1 MSDRDLNINI
11 RTTADTSGATQ
22 AAASLDRIRESGES
36 ISQTSGVMD
45 QIADSLSRVKT
56 VAEETGAAMKDGMG
70 AEYEQA
76 LENANSKLDQYAD
89 ALTAAGSRMKAAFND
104 NPGLTGFIDE
114 VTNAVLTSEEFRK
127 KLEQVDDVF
136 EVLNNKM
143 SDLDLGAKWGDDL
156 DENLQQIID
165 GYNKEMDAADKAA
178 EKAEAAE
185 ARKQQMGERRKY
197 VRRAATVERLEANNR
212 RASAT
217 YEELQAELESYIAK
231 LEEARKAGDNV
242 AQADALKNI
251 QDLGRRIKTAG
262 DAGQLTSTQ
271 VKGLAGQITIA
282 ATRILGMSSALRG
295 AIPFIRLF
303 GTTVKTAMGPLGW
316 AMLLIQGLTA
326 GITALIDHFKTKSDE
341 LERQAEEKKK
351 NMEKLI
357 QEANELKAQLN
368 HEAILQTENDLT
380 SKIASN
386 RKIET
391 EALRESVREQQRL
404 IDLQSKIL
412 DEQDR
417 ARLLDAETDFYDGKY
432 GNPNS
437 SEARRKLERVQEGIR
452 MDANARHRAESE
464 EAASFNVRSA
474 EEELAKAR
482 EATEQLT
489 SRVAAFENSGILS
502 SKERTILD
510 GQIGKKEQQI
520 MENLLSVAKTAR
532 NATERSGGFT
542 GLGRISSDDMR
553 KWIKTLIE
561 NGGDTSRLDES
572 WLQKGN
578 AMFGQ
583 NFRSARQLMEEVL
596 NAGNGRQQIAQL
608 NELKNRRKRSDE
620 ALIDQGGDLSTD
632 DSRKKAYKVHDEAL
646 TEARKKQVEAMDVQ
660 YAAEDNLEKATRA
673 LSDRRA
679 LNAAQ
684 ERRDEAQQR
693 NTEAKQ
699 KNAVKKEEED
709 RIQKL
714 AEVQMREQQ
723 EQLKKKIREQEKK
736 EKEQEQ
742 QYKESLK
749 NPDLSRPGQ
758 KRGVKEALNK
768 VSKELAP
775 EIRKAMADGKI
786 STEESKDLSR
796 QFIEAVKAQGI
807 AYRGNLETL
816 TSYFQETLNIIQQQA
831 VNAAEAQKTT
841 ESLKAQLESVKKQ
854 VITIQRQRKNSR

>member
-185 ARKQQMGERRKY
+185 ARKQQAA
-197 VRRAATVERLEANNR
+197 AATVERLEANNR

-295 AIPFIRLF
+295 AIPFIHLF
-303 GTTVKTAMGPLGW
+303 GTTIKTAMGPLGW

-341 LERQAEEKKK
+341 LERQAEQATERMKKRARDAAESIK
-351 NMEKLI
+351 KSYEAIQDYNKADRTQEINKGFEDFIKGITVEYRLQTQEIERQIQLRREEAARQKGIDM
-357 QEANELKAQLN
+357 QEAELARVKLDNDFEDGKITKRQRDYGMMMIDQNLDDKIRRRDLEVAQKEFMDYGKQLDTAVQNRDRLQDKDFDMKFIQGQMPSLQEVERLFQQQFKAQ
-368 HEAILQTENDLT
+368 ERID
-380 SKIASN
+380 ASN
-386 RKIET
+386 RKLPET
-391 EALRESVREQQRL
+391 EKRIADLEKVVNTALSKGVEPGEAYNELLRQKEKKERLLSARDAAQNEGNAATVRIDELRDLFRQSGVNFEPSYQQGTDVTSRTGEYQKALEDQNSKAKELADKLADAREEAGRIGDIMGAYERNIVDQERSIRTQDRLNSANIDLFNKRADKKEAQEAKKAQEKLEKERDRELKKLQREQQKDTKEAFKTFVQGL
-404 IDLQSKIL
+404 LMKTGESSSPQQSDLANK
-412 DEQDR
+412 
-417 ARLLDAETDFYDGKY
+417 ALDAI
-432 GNPNS
+432 
-437 SEARRKLERVQEGIR
+437 RKNI
-452 MDANARHRAESE
+452 
-464 EAASFNVRSA
+464 EAAAADGNIDEA
-474 EEELAKAR
+474 EMRELGKLYVAKLQELGLATKRAINGLKEELTQGLR
-482 EATEQLT
+482 
-489 SRVAAFENSGILS
+489 GINAQ
-502 SKERTILD
+502 ID
-510 GQIGKKEQQI
+510 AIGKWANTTQRQKRPGGI
-520 MENLLSVAKTAR
+520 VNLPY
-532 NATERSGGFT
+532 
-542 GLGRISSDDMR
+542 
-553 KWIKTLIE
+553 
-561 NGGDTSRLDES
+561 
-572 WLQKGN
+572 
-578 AMFGQ
+578 
-583 NFRSARQLMEEVL
+583 
-596 NAGNGRQQIAQL
+596 
-608 NELKNRRKRSDE
+608 RKR
-620 ALIDQGGDLSTD
+620 
-632 DSRKKAYKVHDEAL
+632 
-646 TEARKKQVEAMDVQ
+646 
-660 YAAEDNLEKATRA
+660 
-673 LSDRRA
+673 
-679 LNAAQ
+679 
-684 ERRDEAQQR
+684 
-693 NTEAKQ
+693 
-699 KNAVKKEEED
+699 
-709 RIQKL
+709 
-714 AEVQMREQQ
+714 
-723 EQLKKKIREQEKK
+723 
-736 EKEQEQ
+736 
-742 QYKESLK
+742 
-749 NPDLSRPGQ
+749 
-758 KRGVKEALNK
+758 
-768 VSKELAP
+768 
-775 EIRKAMADGKI
+775 
-786 STEESKDLSR
+786 
-796 QFIEAVKAQGI
+796 
-807 AYRGNLETL
+807 
-816 TSYFQETLNIIQQQA
+816 
-831 VNAAEAQKTT
+831 
-841 ESLKAQLESVKKQ
+841 
-854 VITIQRQRKNSR
+854 

>member
-185 ARKQQMGERRKY
+185 ARKQQAA
-197 VRRAATVERLEANNR
+197 AATVERLEANNR

-295 AIPFIRLF
+295 AIPFIHLF
-303 GTTVKTAMGPLGW
+303 GTTIKTAMGPLGW

-482 EATEQLT
+482 EAAEQLT

-578 AMFGQ
+578 AMFGR

-723 EQLKKKIREQEKK
+723 EQLKKKNPGTGK
-736 EKEQEQ
+736 E
-742 QYKESLK
+742 
-749 NPDLSRPGQ
+749 R
-758 KRGVKEALNK
+758 KRTG
-768 VSKELAP
+768 
-775 EIRKAMADGKI
+775 
-786 STEESKDLSR
+786 
-796 QFIEAVKAQGI
+796 
-807 AYRGNLETL
+807 
-816 TSYFQETLNIIQQQA
+816 
-831 VNAAEAQKTT
+831 TT
-841 ESLKAQLESVKKQ
+841 
-854 VITIQRQRKNSR
+854 I

>member
-1 MSDRDLNINI
+1 
-11 RTTADTSGATQ
+11 
-22 AAASLDRIRESGES
+22 
-36 ISQTSGVMD
+36 
-45 QIADSLSRVKT
+45 
-56 VAEETGAAMKDGMG
+56 
-70 AEYEQA
+70 
-76 LENANSKLDQYAD
+76 
-89 ALTAAGSRMKAAFND
+89 
-104 NPGLTGFIDE
+104 
-114 VTNAVLTSEEFRK
+114 
-127 KLEQVDDVF
+127 
-136 EVLNNKM
+136 M

-185 ARKQQMGERRKY
+185 ARKQQAA
-197 VRRAATVERLEANNR
+197 AATVERLEANNR

-282 ATRILGMSSALRG
+282 ATRILGMSSSLRG
-295 AIPFIRLF
+295 AIPFIHLF
-303 GTTVKTAMGPLGW
+303 GTTIKTAMGPLGW

-482 EATEQLT
+482 EAAEQLT
-489 SRVAAFENSGILS
+489 SRVAVLENSGILS

-532 NATERSGGFT
+532 NAAERSGGFT

-578 AMFGQ
+578 AMFGR

-632 DSRKKAYKVHDEAL
+632 DSRKEAYKVHDEAL
-646 TEARKKQVEAMDVQ
+646 TEARGKQVEAMNVQ
-660 YAAEDNLEKATRA
+660 YEAEDNLEKATRA

-775 EIRKAMADGKI
+775 EIQKAMADGKL
-786 STEESKDLSR
+786 SAEESKDLSR

-807 AYRGNLETL
+807 TYRGNLETL
-816 TSYFQETLNIIQQQA
+816 TGYFQETLNIIQQQA
-831 VNAAEAQKTT
+831 INAAEAQKTT
-841 ESLKAQLESVKKQ
+841 ERLKSQLELVKKQ
-854 VITIQRQRKNSR
+854 VTTIQRQRKNSR

>member
-185 ARKQQMGERRKY
+185 ARKQQAA
-197 VRRAATVERLEANNR
+197 AATVERLEANNR

-295 AIPFIRLF
+295 AIPFIHLF
-303 GTTVKTAMGPLGW
+303 GTTIKTAMGPLGW

-341 LERQAEEKKK
+341 LERQAEQATERMKKRARDAAESIKKSYEAIQDYNKADRTQEINKGFEDFIKGITAEYRLQTQEIERQIQLRREEAARQKGIDTQEAELARVKLDNDFEDGKITKRQRDYGMMMIDQNLDDKIRRRDLEVAQKEFMDYGKQLDTAVQNRDRLQDKEFDMKFIQGQMPSLQEVRGLFNQQQKAQERIDAANGELKKVPNPDELKKQIDNLSKIPFQGIDILDNSRSALLKELKEKQEKQQRLLSARDTAQDEGNAANVRIDELRDLFRQSGVNFEPSYKRGTDVTSRTGEYQKALEDQNSKAKELADKLADAREEAGKLGDIMGAYERNIVDQERSIRTQDQLNSANIDLFNKRADKK
-351 NMEKLI
+351 EAQEAKKAQEKL
-357 QEANELKAQLN
+357 EKEHERELKK
-368 HEAILQTENDLT
+368 LQ
-380 SKIASN
+380 
-386 RKIET
+386 
-391 EALRESVREQQRL
+391 REQQKDAKNTSKTFVQGL
-404 IDLQSKIL
+404 LMKTGESSSPQQSDLANK
-412 DEQDR
+412 
-417 ARLLDAETDFYDGKY
+417 ALDAI
-432 GNPNS
+432 
-437 SEARRKLERVQEGIR
+437 RKNI
-452 MDANARHRAESE
+452 
-464 EAASFNVRSA
+464 EAAAADGHIDEA
-474 EEELAKAR
+474 EMRELGKLYVAKLQELGLATKRAVNGLNEELTQGLR
-482 EATEQLT
+482 
-489 SRVAAFENSGILS
+489 GINAQ
-502 SKERTILD
+502 ID
-510 GQIGKKEQQI
+510 AIGKWA
-520 MENLLSVAKTAR
+520 NT
-532 NATERSGGFT
+532 TERQKRPGGIVN
-542 GLGRISSDDMR
+542 LPY
-553 KWIKTLIE
+553 
-561 NGGDTSRLDES
+561 
-572 WLQKGN
+572 
-578 AMFGQ
+578 
-583 NFRSARQLMEEVL
+583 
-596 NAGNGRQQIAQL
+596 
-608 NELKNRRKRSDE
+608 RKR
-620 ALIDQGGDLSTD
+620 
-632 DSRKKAYKVHDEAL
+632 
-646 TEARKKQVEAMDVQ
+646 
-660 YAAEDNLEKATRA
+660 
-673 LSDRRA
+673 
-679 LNAAQ
+679 
-684 ERRDEAQQR
+684 
-693 NTEAKQ
+693 
-699 KNAVKKEEED
+699 
-709 RIQKL
+709 
-714 AEVQMREQQ
+714 
-723 EQLKKKIREQEKK
+723 
-736 EKEQEQ
+736 
-742 QYKESLK
+742 
-749 NPDLSRPGQ
+749 
-758 KRGVKEALNK
+758 
-768 VSKELAP
+768 
-775 EIRKAMADGKI
+775 
-786 STEESKDLSR
+786 
-796 QFIEAVKAQGI
+796 
-807 AYRGNLETL
+807 
-816 TSYFQETLNIIQQQA
+816 
-831 VNAAEAQKTT
+831 
-841 ESLKAQLESVKKQ
+841 
-854 VITIQRQRKNSR
+854 

>member
-185 ARKQQMGERRKY
+185 ARKQQAA
-197 VRRAATVERLEANNR
+197 AATVERLEANNR

-295 AIPFIRLF
+295 AIPFIHLF
-303 GTTVKTAMGPLGW
+303 GTTIKTAMGPLGW

-341 LERQAEEKKK
+341 LERQAEQATERMKKRARDAAESIK
-351 NMEKLI
+351 KSYEAIQDYNKADRTQEINKGFEDFIKGITAEYRLQTQEI
-357 QEANELKAQLN
+357 ERQIQLRREEAARQKGIDTQEAELARVKLDNDFEDGKITKRQRDYGMMMIDQNLDDKIRRRDLEVAQKEFMDYGKQLDTAVQNRDRLQDKDFDMKFIQGQMPSLQEVERLFQQQFKAQ
-368 HEAILQTENDLT
+368 ERID
-380 SKIASN
+380 ASN
-386 RKIET
+386 RKLPET
-391 EALRESVREQQRL
+391 EKRIADLEKVVNTALSKGVEPGEAYNELLRQKEKKERLLSARDAAQNEGNAATVRIDELRDLFRQSGVNFEPSYQKGTDVTSRTGEYQKALEDQNSKAKELADKLADAREEAGRIGDIMGAYERNIVDQERSIRTQDRLNSANIDLFNKRADKKEAQEAKKAQEKLEKERDRELKKLQREQQKDAKNTSKTFVQGL
-404 IDLQSKIL
+404 LMKTGESSSPQQSDLANK
-412 DEQDR
+412 
-417 ARLLDAETDFYDGKY
+417 ALDAI
-432 GNPNS
+432 
-437 SEARRKLERVQEGIR
+437 RKNI
-452 MDANARHRAESE
+452 
-464 EAASFNVRSA
+464 EAAAADGHIDEA
-474 EEELAKAR
+474 EMRELGKLYVAKLQELGLATKRAINGLKEELTQGLR
-482 EATEQLT
+482 
-489 SRVAAFENSGILS
+489 GINAQ
-502 SKERTILD
+502 ID
-510 GQIGKKEQQI
+510 AIGKWANTTQRQKRPGGI
-520 MENLLSVAKTAR
+520 VNLPY
-532 NATERSGGFT
+532 
-542 GLGRISSDDMR
+542 
-553 KWIKTLIE
+553 
-561 NGGDTSRLDES
+561 
-572 WLQKGN
+572 
-578 AMFGQ
+578 
-583 NFRSARQLMEEVL
+583 
-596 NAGNGRQQIAQL
+596 
-608 NELKNRRKRSDE
+608 RKR
-620 ALIDQGGDLSTD
+620 
-632 DSRKKAYKVHDEAL
+632 
-646 TEARKKQVEAMDVQ
+646 
-660 YAAEDNLEKATRA
+660 
-673 LSDRRA
+673 
-679 LNAAQ
+679 
-684 ERRDEAQQR
+684 
-693 NTEAKQ
+693 
-699 KNAVKKEEED
+699 
-709 RIQKL
+709 
-714 AEVQMREQQ
+714 
-723 EQLKKKIREQEKK
+723 
-736 EKEQEQ
+736 
-742 QYKESLK
+742 
-749 NPDLSRPGQ
+749 
-758 KRGVKEALNK
+758 
-768 VSKELAP
+768 
-775 EIRKAMADGKI
+775 
-786 STEESKDLSR
+786 
-796 QFIEAVKAQGI
+796 
-807 AYRGNLETL
+807 
-816 TSYFQETLNIIQQQA
+816 
-831 VNAAEAQKTT
+831 
-841 ESLKAQLESVKKQ
+841 
-854 VITIQRQRKNSR
+854 

>member
-185 ARKQQMGERRKY
+185 ARKQQAA
-197 VRRAATVERLEANNR
+197 AATVERLEANNR

-295 AIPFIRLF
+295 AIPFIHLF
-303 GTTVKTAMGPLGW
+303 GTTIKTAMGPLGW

-341 LERQAEEKKK
+341 LERQAEQATERMKKRARDAAESIK
-351 NMEKLI
+351 KSYEAIQDYNKADRTQEINKGFEDFIKGITAEYRLQTQEI
-357 QEANELKAQLN
+357 ERQIQLRREEAARQKGIDTQEAELARVKLDNDFEDGKITKRQRDYGMMMIDQNLDDKIRRRDLEVAQKEFMDYGRQLDTAVQNRDRLQDKDFDMKFIQGQMPSLQEVERLFQQQFKAQ
-368 HEAILQTENDLT
+368 ERID
-380 SKIASN
+380 ASN
-386 RKIET
+386 RELKKMPNPDELKKQIDNLSKIPFQGIDILDNSRSALLKELKEKQEKQQRLLSARDT
-391 EALRESVREQQRL
+391 AQDEGNAATVRIDKLRDLFRQSGVNFEPSYQQGTDVTSRTGEYQKALEDQNSKAKELADKLADAREEAGRLGDIMGAYERNIVDQERRIRTQDRLNSANIDLFNKRADKKEAQEAKKAQEKLEKERDRELKKLQREQQKDTKEAFKTFVQGL
-404 IDLQSKIL
+404 LMKTGESSSPQQSDLANK
-412 DEQDR
+412 
-417 ARLLDAETDFYDGKY
+417 ALDAI
-432 GNPNS
+432 
-437 SEARRKLERVQEGIR
+437 RKNI
-452 MDANARHRAESE
+452 
-464 EAASFNVRSA
+464 EAAAADGNIDEA
-474 EEELAKAR
+474 EMRELGKLYVAKLQELGLATKRAINGLKEELTQGLR
-482 EATEQLT
+482 
-489 SRVAAFENSGILS
+489 GINAQ
-502 SKERTILD
+502 ID
-510 GQIGKKEQQI
+510 AIGKWANTTQRQKRPGGI
-520 MENLLSVAKTAR
+520 VNLPY
-532 NATERSGGFT
+532 
-542 GLGRISSDDMR
+542 
-553 KWIKTLIE
+553 
-561 NGGDTSRLDES
+561 
-572 WLQKGN
+572 
-578 AMFGQ
+578 
-583 NFRSARQLMEEVL
+583 
-596 NAGNGRQQIAQL
+596 
-608 NELKNRRKRSDE
+608 RKR
-620 ALIDQGGDLSTD
+620 
-632 DSRKKAYKVHDEAL
+632 
-646 TEARKKQVEAMDVQ
+646 
-660 YAAEDNLEKATRA
+660 
-673 LSDRRA
+673 
-679 LNAAQ
+679 
-684 ERRDEAQQR
+684 
-693 NTEAKQ
+693 
-699 KNAVKKEEED
+699 
-709 RIQKL
+709 
-714 AEVQMREQQ
+714 
-723 EQLKKKIREQEKK
+723 
-736 EKEQEQ
+736 
-742 QYKESLK
+742 
-749 NPDLSRPGQ
+749 
-758 KRGVKEALNK
+758 
-768 VSKELAP
+768 
-775 EIRKAMADGKI
+775 
-786 STEESKDLSR
+786 
-796 QFIEAVKAQGI
+796 
-807 AYRGNLETL
+807 
-816 TSYFQETLNIIQQQA
+816 
-831 VNAAEAQKTT
+831 
-841 ESLKAQLESVKKQ
+841 
-854 VITIQRQRKNSR
+854 

>member
-185 ARKQQMGERRKY
+185 ARKQQAA
-197 VRRAATVERLEANNR
+197 AATVERLEANNR

-271 VKGLAGQITIA
+271 VKGLAGQITLA

-295 AIPFIRLF
+295 AIPFIHLF
-303 GTTVKTAMGPLGW
+303 GTTIKTAMGPLGW

-341 LERQAEEKKK
+341 LERQAEQATERMKKRARDAAESIK
-351 NMEKLI
+351 KSY
-357 QEANELKAQLN
+357 
-368 HEAILQTENDLT
+368 EAIQDYNKADRTQEINRGFEDFIKGITAEYRLQTQE
-380 SKIASN
+380 
-386 RKIET
+386 IERQIQ
-391 EALRESVREQQRL
+391 LRR
-404 IDLQSKIL
+404 
-412 DEQDR
+412 
-417 ARLLDAETDFYDGKY
+417 
-432 GNPNS
+432 
-437 SEARRKLERVQEGIR
+437 
-452 MDANARHRAESE
+452 E
-464 EAASFNVRSA
+464 EAARQKDIDTQEA
-474 EEELAKAR
+474 ELARVKLDNDFEDGKITKRQRDYGMMMIDQNLDDKIRRRDLEVAQKEFMDYGKQLDTAVQNRDRLQDKDFDMKFIQGQMPSLQEVERLFQQQAKAQERIDTSNRELKKIQEEIDKSEKKSSVAGSGLAKVHQKEELEELR
-482 EATEQLT
+482 
-489 SRVAAFENSGILS
+489 
-502 SKERTILD
+502 
-510 GQIGKKEQQI
+510 KKEQRILSARDAAQSEGNAAMTRINELRDLFRQSDVNFEPSYQQGTDVTSRTGEYQKALEDQNTKAKELADKLADAREEAGKLGDI
-520 MENLLSVAKTAR
+520 MGAYER
-532 NATERSGGFT
+532 NIVDQERSIRT
-542 GLGRISSDDMR
+542 QD
-553 KWIKTLIE
+553 
-561 NGGDTSRLDES
+561 RL
-572 WLQKGN
+572 N
-578 AMFGQ
+578 
-583 NFRSARQLMEEVL
+583 SANIDLFNKRADKKE
-596 NAGNGRQQIAQL
+596 AQEAKKAQEKL
-608 NELKNRRKRSDE
+608 EKEQDQELK
-620 ALIDQGGDLSTD
+620 
-632 DSRKKAYKVHDEAL
+632 
-646 TEARKKQVEAMDVQ
+646 
-660 YAAEDNLEKATRA
+660 
-673 LSDRRA
+673 
-679 LNAAQ
+679 
-684 ERRDEAQQR
+684 
-693 NTEAKQ
+693 
-699 KNAVKKEEED
+699 
-709 RIQKL
+709 KL
-714 AEVQMREQQ
+714 QQ
-723 EQLKKKIREQEKK
+723 EQKREADKAIKTFVEGFTINAGKSATPHQASLVNKAIDGTRKDIERAAADGHIDPEEIQNLNKLFVGKLTELGVASRQVLQGLKQMFESNIGAINK
-736 EKEQEQ
+736 EITEIKRTQRMQ
-742 QYKESLK
+742 
-749 NPDLSRPGQ
+749 LSRE
-758 KRGVKEALNK
+758 RL
-768 VSKELAP
+768 
-775 EIRKAMADGKI
+775 R
-786 STEESKDLSR
+786 R
-796 QFIEAVKAQGI
+796 
-807 AYRGNLETL
+807 
-816 TSYFQETLNIIQQQA
+816 
-831 VNAAEAQKTT
+831 
-841 ESLKAQLESVKKQ
+841 
-854 VITIQRQRKNSR
+854 

>member
-1 MSDRDLNINI
+1 MSDRNLNINI

-185 ARKQQMGERRKY
+185 ARKQQAA
-197 VRRAATVERLEANNR
+197 AATVERLEANNR

-271 VKGLAGQITIA
+271 VKGLAGQITLA

-303 GTTVKTAMGPLGW
+303 GTTIKTAMGPLGW

-341 LERQAEEKKK
+341 LVRQAEEKKK

-482 EATEQLT
+482 EAAEQLT

-578 AMFGQ
+578 AMFGR

>member
-11 RTTADTSGATQ
+11 RTTADSSGATQ

-185 ARKQQMGERRKY
+185 ARKQQAA
-197 VRRAATVERLEANNR
+197 AATVERLEANNR

-341 LERQAEEKKK
+341 LVRQAEQATERMKKRARDAAESIK
-351 NMEKLI
+351 KSYEAIQDYNKADRTQEINKGFEDFIKGITAEYRLQTQEI
-357 QEANELKAQLN
+357 ERQIQLRREEAARQKGIDTQEAELARVKLDNDFEDGKITKRQRDYGMMMIDQNLDDKIRRRDLEVAQKEFMDYGRQLDTAVQNRDRLQDKDFDMKFIQGQMPSLQEVERLFQQQFKAQERIDAGNRKLKKVQDNIEKNESILKDPFTKINKYKRAENEISKLQAEQQRILAARDAAKSEGNAATIKINELRDLFRQSGVNFEPSYQKGTDVTSRTGEYQKALEDQNTKAKELADKLADAREEAGKLGDIMGAYERNIVDQERSIRTQDRLNSANIDLFNKRADKKEAQEAKKAQEKFEKERDRELKK
-368 HEAILQTENDLT
+368 LQ
-380 SKIASN
+380 
-386 RKIET
+386 
-391 EALRESVREQQRL
+391 REQQKDTKEAFKTFVQGL
-404 IDLQSKIL
+404 LMKTGESSSPQQSDLANK
-412 DEQDR
+412 
-417 ARLLDAETDFYDGKY
+417 ALDAI
-432 GNPNS
+432 
-437 SEARRKLERVQEGIR
+437 RKNI
-452 MDANARHRAESE
+452 
-464 EAASFNVRSA
+464 EAAAADGNIDEA
-474 EEELAKAR
+474 EMRELGKLYVAKLQELGLATKRDINGLKEELTQGLK
-482 EATEQLT
+482 
-489 SRVAAFENSGILS
+489 GIN
-502 SKERTILD
+502 TQID
-510 GQIGKKEQQI
+510 AIGKWANTTQRQKRPGGI
-520 MENLLSVAKTAR
+520 VNLPY
-532 NATERSGGFT
+532 
-542 GLGRISSDDMR
+542 
-553 KWIKTLIE
+553 
-561 NGGDTSRLDES
+561 
-572 WLQKGN
+572 
-578 AMFGQ
+578 
-583 NFRSARQLMEEVL
+583 
-596 NAGNGRQQIAQL
+596 
-608 NELKNRRKRSDE
+608 RKR
-620 ALIDQGGDLSTD
+620 
-632 DSRKKAYKVHDEAL
+632 
-646 TEARKKQVEAMDVQ
+646 
-660 YAAEDNLEKATRA
+660 
-673 LSDRRA
+673 
-679 LNAAQ
+679 
-684 ERRDEAQQR
+684 
-693 NTEAKQ
+693 
-699 KNAVKKEEED
+699 
-709 RIQKL
+709 
-714 AEVQMREQQ
+714 
-723 EQLKKKIREQEKK
+723 
-736 EKEQEQ
+736 
-742 QYKESLK
+742 
-749 NPDLSRPGQ
+749 
-758 KRGVKEALNK
+758 
-768 VSKELAP
+768 
-775 EIRKAMADGKI
+775 
-786 STEESKDLSR
+786 
-796 QFIEAVKAQGI
+796 
-807 AYRGNLETL
+807 
-816 TSYFQETLNIIQQQA
+816 
-831 VNAAEAQKTT
+831 
-841 ESLKAQLESVKKQ
+841 
-854 VITIQRQRKNSR
+854 

>member
-1 MSDRDLNINI
+1 MSDRNLNINI

-36 ISQTSGVMD
+36 MSQTSGVMD
-45 QIADSLSRVKT
+45 RIADSLSRVKT
-56 VAEETGAAMKDGMG
+56 AAGETGDAMKDGMG
-70 AEYEQA
+70 AEYEKA

-185 ARKQQMGERRKY
+185 ARKQQAA
-197 VRRAATVERLEANNR
+197 AATVERLEANNR

-271 VKGLAGQITIA
+271 VKGLAGQITMA
-282 ATRILGMSSALRG
+282 ATRILGMSSSLRG
-295 AIPFIRLF
+295 AIPFIHLF
-303 GTTVKTAMGPLGW
+303 GTTIKTAMGPLGW

-482 EATEQLT
+482 ETAEQLT
-489 SRVAAFENSGILS
+489 SRVAALENSGILS

-532 NATERSGGFT
+532 NAAERSGGFT

-578 AMFGQ
+578 AMFGR
-583 NFRSARQLMEEVL
+583 NFRSARQLMEEAL

-632 DSRKKAYKVHDEAL
+632 DSRKEAYKVHDEAL
-646 TEARKKQVEAMDVQ
+646 TEARGKQVEAMNVQ

-742 QYKESLK
+742 QYKKSLK

-775 EIRKAMADGKI
+775 EIQKAMADGKL
-786 STEESKDLSR
+786 SAEESKDLSR
-796 QFIEAVKAQGI
+796 QFIEAVKTQGI
-807 AYRGNLETL
+807 TYRGNLETL
-816 TSYFQETLNIIQQQA
+816 TGYFQETLNIIQQQA
-831 VNAAEAQKTT
+831 INAAEAQKTT
-841 ESLKAQLESVKKQ
+841 ERLKTQLESVKKQ
-854 VITIQRQRKNSR
+854 VTTIQRQRKNSR

>member
-11 RTTADTSGATQ
+11 RTTADSSGATQ

-185 ARKQQMGERRKY
+185 ARKQQAA
-197 VRRAATVERLEANNR
+197 AATVERLEANNR

-341 LERQAEEKKK
+341 LGRQAEQATERMKKRARDAAESIK
-351 NMEKLI
+351 KSYEAIQDYNKADRTQEINKGFEDFIKGITAEYRLQTQEI
-357 QEANELKAQLN
+357 ERQIQLRREEAARQKGIDTQEAELARVKLDNDFEDGKITKRQRDYGMMMIDQNLDDKIRRRDLEVAQKEFMDYGRQLDTAVQNRDRLQDKDFDMKFIQGQMPSLQEVERLFQQQFKAQ
-368 HEAILQTENDLT
+368 ERID
-380 SKIASN
+380 ASN
-386 RKIET
+386 RKLKKVQDNIEKNESILKDPFT
-391 EALRESVREQQRL
+391 KINKYKRAENEISKLQAEQQRILAARDAAKSEGNAATIKINELRDLFRQSGVNFEPSYQKGTDVTSRTGEYQKALEDQNTKAKELADKLADAREEAGKLGDIMGAYERNIVDQERSIRTQDRLNSANIDLFNKRADKKEAQEAKKAQEKFEKERDRELKKLQREQQKDTKEAFKTFVQGL
-404 IDLQSKIL
+404 LMKTGESSSPQQSDLANK
-412 DEQDR
+412 
-417 ARLLDAETDFYDGKY
+417 ALDAI
-432 GNPNS
+432 
-437 SEARRKLERVQEGIR
+437 RKNI
-452 MDANARHRAESE
+452 
-464 EAASFNVRSA
+464 EAAAADGNIDEA
-474 EEELAKAR
+474 EMRELGKLYVAKLQELGLATKRDINGLKEELTQGLK
-482 EATEQLT
+482 
-489 SRVAAFENSGILS
+489 GIN
-502 SKERTILD
+502 TQID
-510 GQIGKKEQQI
+510 AIGKWANTTQRQKRPGGI
-520 MENLLSVAKTAR
+520 VNLPY
-532 NATERSGGFT
+532 
-542 GLGRISSDDMR
+542 
-553 KWIKTLIE
+553 
-561 NGGDTSRLDES
+561 
-572 WLQKGN
+572 
-578 AMFGQ
+578 
-583 NFRSARQLMEEVL
+583 
-596 NAGNGRQQIAQL
+596 
-608 NELKNRRKRSDE
+608 RKR
-620 ALIDQGGDLSTD
+620 
-632 DSRKKAYKVHDEAL
+632 
-646 TEARKKQVEAMDVQ
+646 
-660 YAAEDNLEKATRA
+660 
-673 LSDRRA
+673 
-679 LNAAQ
+679 
-684 ERRDEAQQR
+684 
-693 NTEAKQ
+693 
-699 KNAVKKEEED
+699 
-709 RIQKL
+709 
-714 AEVQMREQQ
+714 
-723 EQLKKKIREQEKK
+723 
-736 EKEQEQ
+736 
-742 QYKESLK
+742 
-749 NPDLSRPGQ
+749 
-758 KRGVKEALNK
+758 
-768 VSKELAP
+768 
-775 EIRKAMADGKI
+775 
-786 STEESKDLSR
+786 
-796 QFIEAVKAQGI
+796 
-807 AYRGNLETL
+807 
-816 TSYFQETLNIIQQQA
+816 
-831 VNAAEAQKTT
+831 
-841 ESLKAQLESVKKQ
+841 
-854 VITIQRQRKNSR
+854 

>member
-185 ARKQQMGERRKY
+185 ARKQQAA
-197 VRRAATVERLEANNR
+197 AATVERLEANNR

-262 DAGQLTSTQ
+262 DAGELTSTQ

-341 LERQAEEKKK
+341 LERQAEQATERMKKRARDAAESIK
-351 NMEKLI
+351 KSYEAIQDYNKADRTQEINRGFEDFIKGITAEYRLQTQEI
-357 QEANELKAQLN
+357 ERQIQLRREEAARQKGIDTQEAELARVKLDNDFEDGKITKRQRDYGMMMIDQNLDDKVRRRDLEVAQKEFMDYGRQLDTAVQNRDRLQDKDFDMKFIQGQMPSLQEVERLFQQQAKAQ
-368 HEAILQTENDLT
+368 ERID
-380 SKIASN
+380 ASN
-386 RKIET
+386 RKLKKVQDNIEKNESILKDPFT
-391 EALRESVREQQRL
+391 KINKYKRAENEISKLQAEQQRILAARDAAKSEGNAATIKINELRDLFRQSGVNFEPSYQKGTDVTSRTGEYQKALEDQNTKAKELADKLADAREEAGKLGDIMGAYERNIVDQERSIRTQDRLNSANIDLFNKRADKKEAQEAKKAQENFEKERDRELKKLQREQQKDTKEAFKTFVQGL
-404 IDLQSKIL
+404 LMKTGESSSPQQSDLANK
-412 DEQDR
+412 
-417 ARLLDAETDFYDGKY
+417 ALDAI
-432 GNPNS
+432 
-437 SEARRKLERVQEGIR
+437 RKNI
-452 MDANARHRAESE
+452 
-464 EAASFNVRSA
+464 EAAAADGNIDEA
-474 EEELAKAR
+474 EMRELGKLYVAKLQELGLATKRAINGLKEELTQGLK
-482 EATEQLT
+482 
-489 SRVAAFENSGILS
+489 GIN
-502 SKERTILD
+502 TQID
-510 GQIGKKEQQI
+510 AIGKWANTTQRQKRPGGI
-520 MENLLSVAKTAR
+520 VNLPY
-532 NATERSGGFT
+532 
-542 GLGRISSDDMR
+542 
-553 KWIKTLIE
+553 
-561 NGGDTSRLDES
+561 
-572 WLQKGN
+572 
-578 AMFGQ
+578 
-583 NFRSARQLMEEVL
+583 
-596 NAGNGRQQIAQL
+596 
-608 NELKNRRKRSDE
+608 RKR
-620 ALIDQGGDLSTD
+620 
-632 DSRKKAYKVHDEAL
+632 
-646 TEARKKQVEAMDVQ
+646 
-660 YAAEDNLEKATRA
+660 
-673 LSDRRA
+673 
-679 LNAAQ
+679 
-684 ERRDEAQQR
+684 
-693 NTEAKQ
+693 
-699 KNAVKKEEED
+699 
-709 RIQKL
+709 
-714 AEVQMREQQ
+714 
-723 EQLKKKIREQEKK
+723 
-736 EKEQEQ
+736 
-742 QYKESLK
+742 
-749 NPDLSRPGQ
+749 
-758 KRGVKEALNK
+758 
-768 VSKELAP
+768 
-775 EIRKAMADGKI
+775 
-786 STEESKDLSR
+786 
-796 QFIEAVKAQGI
+796 
-807 AYRGNLETL
+807 
-816 TSYFQETLNIIQQQA
+816 
-831 VNAAEAQKTT
+831 
-841 ESLKAQLESVKKQ
+841 
-854 VITIQRQRKNSR
+854 

>member
-1 MSDRDLNINI
+1 MSDRNLNINI
-11 RTTADTSGATQ
+11 KTTADTSGATQ

-185 ARKQQMGERRKY
+185 ARKQQAA
-197 VRRAATVERLEANNR
+197 AATVERLEANNR

-723 EQLKKKIREQEKK
+723 EQLKKKSGNRKRKKKNRNNNIRSLSKIRIYPGLVRKEVLKK
-736 EKEQEQ
+736 
-742 QYKESLK
+742 
-749 NPDLSRPGQ
+749 LSI
-758 KRGVKEALNK
+758 K
-768 VSKELAP
+768 
-775 EIRKAMADGKI
+775 
-786 STEESKDLSR
+786 
-796 QFIEAVKAQGI
+796 
-807 AYRGNLETL
+807 
-816 TSYFQETLNIIQQQA
+816 
-831 VNAAEAQKTT
+831 
-841 ESLKAQLESVKKQ
+841 
-854 VITIQRQRKNSR
+854 

>member
-185 ARKQQMGERRKY
+185 ARKQQAA
-197 VRRAATVERLEANNR
+197 AATVERLEANNR

-295 AIPFIRLF
+295 AIPFIHLF
-303 GTTVKTAMGPLGW
+303 GTTIKTAMGPLGW

-341 LERQAEEKKK
+341 LERQAEQATERMKKRARDAAESIK
-351 NMEKLI
+351 KSYEAIQDYNKADRTQEINKGFEDFIKGITAEYRLQTQEI
-357 QEANELKAQLN
+357 ERQIQLRREEAARQKGIDTQEAELARVKLDNDFEDGKITKRQRDYGMMMIDQNLDDKIRRRDLEVAQKEFMDYGKQLDTAVQNRDRLQDKDFDMKFIQGQMPSLQEVERLFQQQAKAQ
-368 HEAILQTENDLT
+368 ERID
-380 SKIASN
+380 ASN
-386 RKIET
+386 RKLPET
-391 EALRESVREQQRL
+391 EKRIADLEKVVNTALSKGVEPGEAYNELLRQKEKKERLLSARDAAQNEGNAATVRIDELRDLFRQSGVNFEPSYQKGTDVTSRTGEYQKALEDQNSKAKELADKLADAREEAGRIGDIMGAYERNIVDQERSIRTQDRLNSANIDLFNKRADKKEAQEAKKAQEKLEKERDRELKKLQREQQKDTKEAFKTFVQGL
-404 IDLQSKIL
+404 LMKTGESSSPQQSDLANK
-412 DEQDR
+412 
-417 ARLLDAETDFYDGKY
+417 ALDAI
-432 GNPNS
+432 
-437 SEARRKLERVQEGIR
+437 RKNI
-452 MDANARHRAESE
+452 
-464 EAASFNVRSA
+464 EAAAADGNIDEA
-474 EEELAKAR
+474 EMRELGKLYVAKLQELGLATKRAINGLKEELTQGLR
-482 EATEQLT
+482 
-489 SRVAAFENSGILS
+489 GINAQ
-502 SKERTILD
+502 ID
-510 GQIGKKEQQI
+510 AIGKWANTTQRQKRPGGI
-520 MENLLSVAKTAR
+520 VNLPY
-532 NATERSGGFT
+532 
-542 GLGRISSDDMR
+542 
-553 KWIKTLIE
+553 
-561 NGGDTSRLDES
+561 
-572 WLQKGN
+572 
-578 AMFGQ
+578 
-583 NFRSARQLMEEVL
+583 
-596 NAGNGRQQIAQL
+596 
-608 NELKNRRKRSDE
+608 RKR
-620 ALIDQGGDLSTD
+620 
-632 DSRKKAYKVHDEAL
+632 
-646 TEARKKQVEAMDVQ
+646 
-660 YAAEDNLEKATRA
+660 
-673 LSDRRA
+673 
-679 LNAAQ
+679 
-684 ERRDEAQQR
+684 
-693 NTEAKQ
+693 
-699 KNAVKKEEED
+699 
-709 RIQKL
+709 
-714 AEVQMREQQ
+714 
-723 EQLKKKIREQEKK
+723 
-736 EKEQEQ
+736 
-742 QYKESLK
+742 
-749 NPDLSRPGQ
+749 
-758 KRGVKEALNK
+758 
-768 VSKELAP
+768 
-775 EIRKAMADGKI
+775 
-786 STEESKDLSR
+786 
-796 QFIEAVKAQGI
+796 
-807 AYRGNLETL
+807 
-816 TSYFQETLNIIQQQA
+816 
-831 VNAAEAQKTT
+831 
-841 ESLKAQLESVKKQ
+841 
-854 VITIQRQRKNSR
+854 